1 MTANRMR
8 IMGSI
13 CLIVGYFLVLYV
25 SVYWGCWIRLIGN
38 LAMMPFAIKIK
49 TWDIVGLEAFF
60 STIDISKII
69 QLSL

>member
-1 MTANRMR
+1 MNANTLR
-8 IMGSI
+8 IWGSVLLI
-13 CLIVGYFLVLYV
+13 CGYFVLLYV
-25 SVYWGCWIRLIGN
+25 DVRLGCTIRLIGN

-60 STIDISKII
+60 SVIDISKII